1 MSNAI
6 SPHNSGIN
14 FLREWYKPGIRLAAS
29 GSGGFNGSFVWSNVG
44 MKPVGIEVENFQ
56 SMTEYVI
63 LQFTNSTTATIT
75 AVEFSFTFY
84 TTDPSLLHPVTSF
97 TSQTQG
103 TDFIAGWASIT
114 NSDLKAAWDA
124 EGRTGD
130 FYNSY
135 VYIKY
140 TLSTTARGQRASYG
154 FMGLNIQGH
163 NSIISSSTA
172 GVTNDT
178 TITTTL
184 DTVDNANV
192 LVSCHMVASY
202 PQFTESGSL
211 SSALVV
217 DDYFVKYQSI
227 YAYLSGAGFARTG
240 RVGIGQAGH
249 SFTYTSTISGRMVI
263 FAWCFGPTPNWP
275 GS

>member
-6 SPHNSGIN
+6 SPHSNGIN
-14 FLREWYKPGIRLAAS
+14 YLGELSRPGVRYSAGAQ
-29 GSGGFNGSFVWSNVG
+29 GGFNGSFIWSGIVT
-44 MKPVGIEVENFQ
+44 KPARIALESIQSAVEY
-56 SMTEYVI
+56 SIV
-63 LQFTNSTTATIT
+63 QFTNSTTATIA
-75 AVEFSFTFY
+75 AVEFSFTYY

-103 TDFIAGWASIT
+103 TDFIAGWTSIA

-130 FYNSY
+130 FYNAD

-140 TLSTTARGQRASYG
+140 TLSNTAQGQRAAYL
-154 FMGLNIQGH
+154 FTNIGLEGPN
-163 NSIISSSTA
+163 NIISSSTA
-172 GVTNDT
+172 GVASGT
-178 TITTTL
+178 TVTTTL
-184 DTVDNANV
+184 DTVDNAV
-192 LVSCHMVASY
+192 ALVACHMVTSY

-211 SSALVV
+211 SSALVTN
-217 DDYFVKYQSI
+217 DYFVNYQSFYI
-227 YAYLSGAGFARTG
+227 YLSGAGFARMG

-249 SFTYTSTISGRMVI
+249 SFTYTSTISGRLVM
-263 FAWCFGPTPNWP
+263 FAWCFAPNPNWP

>member
-14 FLREWYKPGIRLAAS
+14 ALSEYLKPGIRLGGGAQS
-29 GSGGFNGSFVWSNVG
+29 GFNGSFAWSGNA
-44 MKPVGIEVENFQ
+44 MRPPALDVENVQ
-56 SMTEYVI
+56 SMAEYKTF
-63 LQFTNSTTATIT
+63 QFTNSTTATIT
-75 AVEFSFTFY
+75 AVEFSFTYF
-84 TTDPSLLHPVTSF
+84 TTDPSLLHPVTTF

-103 TDFIAGWASIT
+103 TDFIASWASIT
-114 NSDLKAAWDA
+114 NSDLRAAWDA

-135 VYIKY
+135 VYLKY
-140 TLSTTARGQRASYG
+140 TFSNTAQGNRASYG
-154 FMGLNIQGH
+154 FTGLNIQGH
-163 NSIISSSTA
+163 NSIISSSTT

-184 DTVDNANV
+184 DTVDNASV
-192 LVSCHMVASY
+192 LVACHMVTSY

-217 DDYFVKYQSI
+217 NDYFVKYQLLNI
-227 YAYLSGAGFARTG
+227 YITGGGVARIG
-240 RVGIGQAGH
+240 RVGVGQAGH
-249 SFTYTSTISGRMVI
+249 SFTYTSTISGRMVM

>member
-14 FLREWYKPGIRLAAS
+14 VLREWYKPGIRLGGGAQ
-29 GSGGFNGSFVWSNVG
+29 GGFNGSFVWSGNV
-44 MKPVGIEVENFQ
+44 MKPPALDVENVQ
-56 SMTEYVI
+56 SMTEYVTF
-63 LQFTNSTTATIT
+63 QFTNSTTATIT
-75 AVEFSFTFY
+75 AVEFSFTYF

-103 TDFIAGWASIT
+103 TDFIAGWTSIT
-114 NSDLKAAWDA
+114 NSDLRAAWDA

-140 TLSTTARGQRASYG
+140 TLSNTAQGNRASYG
-154 FMGLNIQGH
+154 FTGLNIQGH
-163 NSIISSSTA
+163 NSVISSSTT

-192 LVSCHMVASY
+192 LVACHMVTSY

-211 SSALVV
+211 SSSLVA
-217 DDYFVKYQSI
+217 DDYFVKYQLLNI
-227 YAYLSGAGFARTG
+227 YITGGGVARIG

-249 SFTYTSTISGRMVI
+249 SFTYTSTISGRMVM

>member
-1 MSNAI
+1 MSNSI

-14 FLREWYKPGIRLAAS
+14 FLSEKFKPGIRLGGGAQ
-29 GSGGFNGSFVWSNVG
+29 GGFNGSFVWSGVAQ
-44 MKPVGIEVENFQ
+44 KPVALDVENVRSFA
-56 SMTEYVI
+56 EYTTF
-63 LQFTNSTTATIT
+63 QFTNSTTATIT
-75 AVEFSFTFY
+75 AVEFSFGY
-84 TTDPSLLHPVTSF
+84 GTTDPSQLHPVTTF
-97 TSQTQG
+97 ISQTQG
-103 TDFIAGWASIT
+103 TDFIAGWTSIT

-130 FYNSY
+130 FYDSY
-135 VYIKY
+135 VYVKY
-140 TLSTTARGQRASYG
+140 TFSNTAQGQRAFYG
-154 FMGLNIQGH
+154 FTGLNIQGH

-184 DTVDNANV
+184 DTVDNASV
-192 LVSCHMVASY
+192 LVACHMVTSY

-211 SSALVV
+211 SSALVI
-217 DDYFVKYQSI
+217 DDYFVKYQSLYI
-227 YAYLSGAGFARTG
+227 NLSGAGFARIG
-240 RVGIGQAGH
+240 RVGTGQAGH
-249 SFTYTSTISGRMVI
+249 SFTYTSTISGRMVM